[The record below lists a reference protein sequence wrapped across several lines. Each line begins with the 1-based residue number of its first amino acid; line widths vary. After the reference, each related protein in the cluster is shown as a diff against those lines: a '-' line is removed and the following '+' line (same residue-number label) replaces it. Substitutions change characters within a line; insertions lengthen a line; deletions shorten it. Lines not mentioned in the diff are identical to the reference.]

1 MSDIYNATTR
11 FSNRVDDYLRYRPRY
26 PQEVI
31 SFLRESGYLS
41 QSDVI
46 ADIGSGTGFLSLM
59 FLEIGN
65 KVFAVEPNKEMRL
78 AGEQFLMGH
87 GDVASID
94 GTAEATT
101 LPELSVDIVTAAQ
114 AFHWFDIEKFR
125 DECRRILRG
134 KALAIMMWNI
144 RDQESTPF
152 LRAYE
157 QLLRVHGTDYA
168 QIRHH
173 DISDDEVG
181 VFYGGAGCRIQSF
194 PNNQVLDFESVKGRL
209 LSASYVPKTGEKGFD
224 PMIADLRKIFD
235 QHQQDGAVEI
245 RYTTKLFIG
254 KVPSHVPQQSA

>member
-101 LPELSVDIVTAAQ
+101 LPELSVDIVTA
-114 AFHWFDIEKFR
+114 
-125 DECRRILRG
+125 
-134 KALAIMMWNI
+134 
-144 RDQESTPF
+144 
-152 LRAYE
+152 
-157 QLLRVHGTDYA
+157 
-168 QIRHH
+168 
-173 DISDDEVG
+173 
-181 VFYGGAGCRIQSF
+181 
-194 PNNQVLDFESVKGRL
+194 
-209 LSASYVPKTGEKGFD
+209 
-224 PMIADLRKIFD
+224 
-235 QHQQDGAVEI
+235 
-245 RYTTKLFIG
+245 
-254 KVPSHVPQQSA
+254 